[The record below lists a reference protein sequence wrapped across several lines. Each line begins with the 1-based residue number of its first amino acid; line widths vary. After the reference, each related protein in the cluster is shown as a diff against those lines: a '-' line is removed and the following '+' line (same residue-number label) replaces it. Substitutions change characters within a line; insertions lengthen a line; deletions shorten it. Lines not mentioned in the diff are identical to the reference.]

1 MYGANEYTIKYNQGM
16 ASSASN
22 LPSNQ
27 TATYDSNIT
36 LATNSMTRDNM
47 DLGTITFKYNDN
59 GTSDTI
65 VNAYREYSA
74 DGWATSSVGS
84 KAYDS
89 GASVK
94 NLATSGTFDLYP
106 HFSHTDKSPTFPS
119 PSRTGYE
126 FDGWYDGTTNYTSYN
141 SSSDIELTAKWN
153 ANTYTV
159 SLNQQDGSDGTE
171 SVIATYDSSMPSA
184 TMPSRTGYNFGGY
197 FTETGGAGTQYY
209 NSDGTSARNWDVAS
223 DTTLYAKWT
232 GKTYTVTLNQQSGS
246 GGTGSVTATYGSAM
260 PSMTKPSRTGYT
272 FQGYYTGTGGSGT
285 QYYNS
290 NGASVR
296 SWDKTEAATL
306 YAYWTANKYT
316 VTLNQQSGSG
326 GTGSVTATYG
336 SAMPS
341 MTRPSRTGYTF
352 QGYYTGTGGSGTQYY
367 NANGASV
374 RSWDKTADTTLYAYW
389 TGNTYTI
396 AFNGNG
402 NTGGSMSNLSMTY
415 GTAKNLTANAFSK
428 TDYVFVGWN
437 TISDWS
443 GTSYSNQQSVNN
455 LATSGT
461 VTLYAKWAKAQ
472 IGSTYYKTLQ
482 AAVDA
487 ATSGQTVTLLGNT
500 TESITINSNKNLT
513 INLNGKT
520 LTLNT
525 SPNGQ
530 YGATIRNYG
539 TVTINNGTVNHTTTT
554 SRTILNSGTSM
565 TLNNLT
571 INLTSCSETAVLTAS
586 GTTTINSCTI
596 NSSGYGVAAQGGS
609 SVNVNNSR
617 ITASSGGAIV
627 NVGGKYIKLVD
638 SSVSSGRAIENAS
651 RDVIFEIT
659 TTSDGYKVSIYG
671 DYSSISL
678 PTWGD
683 VNGQNDLIWHS
694 LYYVSGNRWDV
705 DIRKSEHKNETGTY
719 ISHLYVNNSYV
730 AGFTFNVK

>member
-106 HFSHTDKSPTFPS
+106 YFSHTDKSPTFPS

-260 PSMTKPSRTGYT
+260 PSMTRPSRTGYT

-374 RSWDKTADTTLYAYW
+374 RNWDKTAATTLYAYW
-389 TGNTYTI
+389 TGNKYTVTL
-396 AFNGNG
+396 NRN
-402 NTGGSMSNLSMTY
+402 GGSGGSGSVTATYGSAMPSMT
-415 GTAKNLTANAFSK
+415 KPSR
-428 TDYVFVGWN
+428 
-437 TISDWS
+437 S
-443 GTSYSNQQSVNN
+443 GYTFQGYYT
-455 LATSGT
+455 ATSGGT
-461 VTLYAKWAKAQ
+461 QYYNSNGASVRNYDKTAATTLYAQWKQNTPVGK
-472 IGSTYYKTLQ
+472 GTLTVGNTVTITRLDGITETFIVG
-482 AAVDA
+482 AV
-487 ATSGQTVTLLGNT
+487 SSSNVTLLARYAIDSSGKQVTSAPNV
-500 TESITINSNKNLT
+500 TEQS
-513 INLNGKT
+513 
-520 LTLNT
+520 
-525 SPNGQ
+525 
-530 YGATIRNYG
+530 G
-539 TVTINNGTVNHTTTT
+539 TVSAYQNTYQSKYPGSTVREPPYYNAPYDYGSYPISTMFWTRDT
-554 SRTILNSGTSM
+554 
-565 TLNNLT
+565 
-571 INLTSCSETAVLTAS
+571 
-586 GTTTINSCTI
+586 
-596 NSSGYGVAAQGGS
+596 NSSDSWYRFVLGGLGNGYPWCHEWES
-609 SVNVNNSR
+609 YSIR
-617 ITASSGGAIV
+617 PEIV
-627 NVGGKYIKLVD
+627 VPR
-638 SSVSSGRAIENAS
+638 SW
-651 RDVIFEIT
+651 F
-659 TTSDGYKVSIYG
+659 
-671 DYSSISL
+671 
-678 PTWGD
+678 
-683 VNGQNDLIWHS
+683 Q
-694 LYYVSGNRWDV
+694 
-705 DIRKSEHKNETGTY
+705 
-719 ISHLYVNNSYV
+719 
-730 AGFTFNVK
+730 